1 MGVVGPPMRT
11 VLMPGINT
19 VRMGGPTTPMTKD
32 YRLDRAT
39 GLIENGVV
47 TRITCG

>member
-1 MGVVGPPMRT
+1 
-11 VLMPGINT
+11 
-19 VRMGGPTTPMTKD
+19 MGGPTTPMTHD
-32 YRLDRAT
+32 YRTDRAT